1 MQKALFIFC
10 CLFVDLNVLNW
21 LFESHFLKISDNLE
35 EIHEKARKRHGAY
48 LGARFANGSL
58 GLIVDPSADRLLG
71 PYYIHPNN
79 QSVCNVEIEG
89 KGGRQVLNKV
99 RKGIVAYQSKRNETK
114 EGGPPAR
121 PRLLCMVYTYEPA
134 HENV

>member
-10 CLFVDLNVLNW
+10 CLFVDWNVLNW
-21 LFESHFLKISDNLE
+21 LFESHFLKISDNLK

-48 LGARFANGSL
+48 LGARFANGLL

-79 QSVCNVEIEG
+79 QSVCNFEIEG
-89 KGGRQVLNKV
+89 KEATR
-99 RKGIVAYQSKRNETK
+99 
-114 EGGPPAR
+114 
-121 PRLLCMVYTYEPA
+121 C
-134 HENV
+134 